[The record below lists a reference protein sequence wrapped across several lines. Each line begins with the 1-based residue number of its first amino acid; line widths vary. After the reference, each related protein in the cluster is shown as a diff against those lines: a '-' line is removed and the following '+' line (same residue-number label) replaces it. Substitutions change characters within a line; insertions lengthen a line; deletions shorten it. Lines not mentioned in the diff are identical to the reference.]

1 MLLVIRSTL
10 IMAVFVAVVSASGS
24 ARCAGSD
31 PFGQTSD
38 VVNGSL
44 LTKWRA
50 TKKELARD
58 HALLSACSDS
68 EAFGCETAR
77 QLRDIIEDAKAQQ
90 GLAIIGHINRAINF
104 AIKPVSNGDWL
115 APLDAISRGGDCK
128 AYSIAKYFALR
139 EAGIAPDHL
148 RLVAVHLNHG
158 GRSENHMVVATFW
171 QDQWLILDNLTL
183 ALVPE
188 ALSEYVA
195 LQVFDDNGMRDYVA
209 KTPAFNTTEPHPSVF
224 GATRRG
230 GSRW

>member
-1 MLLVIRSTL
+1 MMPLVFRSAL
-10 IMAVFVAVVSASGS
+10 IIAVFVAVASAAGS

-44 LTKWRA
+44 LEKWRA

-58 HALLSACSDS
+58 HALLSACGDS
-68 EAFGCETAR
+68 GVVGCETAR
-77 QLRDIIEDAKAQQ
+77 QLRGIIEDAKAQQ
-90 GLAIIGHINRAINF
+90 GLAVFGHINRAINF
-104 AIKPVSNGDWL
+104 AIKPISNGDWL
-115 APLDAISRGGDCK
+115 APLDAVSRGGDCK

-139 EAGIAPDHL
+139 EAGIPPDHL
-148 RLVAVHLNHG
+148 RLVAVHLHHG

-171 QDQWLILDNLTL
+171 QDQWFILDNLTL

-188 ALSEYVA
+188 ALSEYVP
-195 LQVFDDNGMRDYVA
+195 LQVFDDSGMRDYVA
-209 KTPAFNTTEPHPSVF
+209 KTPIFNTHPSEF

-230 GSRW
+230 GLR